1 MAEPTSSATAI
12 SAGLLAAVLASLGLS
27 AQPLFW
33 ALIGATLGMSVAPN
47 TGRFRAAIVF
57 TCAVLSS
64 ALLGTYA
71 AQMYLP
77 NVPLG
82 SNVAALLLGTL
93 FHPLL
98 ASASNAVPRIIDAV
112 LKRFG
117 VGSEAS

>member
-1 MAEPTSSATAI
+1 MGEPTSAATAI
-12 SAGLLAAVLASLGLS
+12 GAGLLAAALASLGLS

-47 TGRFRAAIVF
+47 TGRTRAAIVF

-64 ALLGTYA
+64 ALLGIYV
-71 AQMYLP
+71 AQVYLP
-77 NVPLG
+77 NVMLAP
-82 SNVAALLLGTL
+82 NVVALLLGTM

-98 ASASNAVPRIIDAV
+98 ASASKAVPKIFDAL

-117 VGSEAS
+117 IGGEAS